1 MTSAFRV
8 LLLAVCWCCS
18 LVQAA
23 ELAVA
28 IGVQDTAQAGQ
39 PGRALPPNTPG
50 FQLVALSDD
59 LAREIC
65 RRINARCTLHYVAF
79 GEILAGVEDRR
90 FDIAFGNLLR
100 SPEREQ
106 RVDFSDAIWHS
117 SSRLVATP
125 ATSKSFATRLGRTV
139 TLDNLRDAR
148 VAAVDGSRQHAFITS
163 DAGDRLTAIATPAS
177 ADAIG
182 ALRDDTADFALLPV
196 ISAYALL
203 NHDGAQKLEF
213 VGPAVADRGL
223 GGSVHLALSKQ
234 NDTLRHSVNR
244 AIAAIRAD
252 GSFQRITRRYFPHGL
267 D

>member
-1 MTSAFRV
+1 
-8 LLLAVCWCCS
+8 
-18 LVQAA
+18 
-23 ELAVA
+23 
-28 IGVQDTAQAGQ
+28 
-39 PGRALPPNTPG
+39 
-50 FQLVALSDD
+50 
-59 LAREIC
+59 
-65 RRINARCTLHYVAF
+65 
-79 GEILAGVEDRR
+79 VEDRR

-125 ATSKSFATRLGRTV
+125 ATARSFATRLGRTV

-148 VAAVDGSRQHAFITS
+148 VAAVDGSRQHAFIAS